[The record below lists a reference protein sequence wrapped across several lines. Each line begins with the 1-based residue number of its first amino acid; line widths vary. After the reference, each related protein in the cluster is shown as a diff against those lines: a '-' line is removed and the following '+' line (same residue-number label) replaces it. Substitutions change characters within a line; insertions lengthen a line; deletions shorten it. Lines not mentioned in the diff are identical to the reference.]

1 MADQPVVTLHPAKA
15 LLLALA
21 GTAALM
27 LPLSAGLLGSS
38 PVAKIAVHI
47 ATALAAREMESPVVA
62 PAMAVPDIR
71 VTRHDRHRTAA
82 ARTPPAQTETSIM
95 VRTPAIQ
102 INTVLDTHLPAIP
115 APVMAATVSEDGP
128 EDALVCRKP
137 ERLAN
142 SRFTGPE
149 VCLHA
154 SQWARLPNRM
164 GRLRRRN
171 PVCHCQ
177 LIGPPGARRS
187 SQVASAG

>member
-1 MADQPVVTLHPAKA
+1 
-15 LLLALA
+15 
-21 GTAALM
+21 M

-154 SQWARLPNRM
+154 SQWARLRAGGMDVSPDGGAIVRTDYEKQRTLSGSPCPQSM
-164 GRLRRRN
+164 R
-171 PVCHCQ
+171 
-177 LIGPPGARRS
+177 IG
-187 SQVASAG
+187 ASTGWLNGSKDCF